1 MPAKNTPTKKTA
13 GPAEKTA
20 AKAAKTPA
28 RKSVKKTAQAPQ
40 EAALVPEKDL
50 RAMLVGKL
58 LHNFSVQPEE
68 ATDENFYNAL
78 ALVLR
83 DMMRGRRVEYMAKT
97 REQGSKQVYYLCMEF
112 LMGRSLKTPCIT

>member
-78 ALVLR
+78 ALGPAGYDAGLLGGIHGQNPGAGLQAGVLSVH
-83 DMMRGRRVEYMAKT
+83 GVPHGPVAEKHP
-97 REQGSKQVYYLCMEF
+97 V
-112 LMGRSLKTPCIT
+112 

>member
-1 MPAKNTPTKKTA
+1 M
-13 GPAEKTA
+13 
-20 AKAAKTPA
+20 
-28 RKSVKKTAQAPQ
+28 
-40 EAALVPEKDL
+40 PEKDL

-97 REQGSKQVYYLCMEF
+97 REQGSKQVYYLCW
-112 LMGRSLKTPCIT
+112 SS